1 MGLHWEPQDHW
12 IRTEVDAMLQDFGAN
27 GVARFADEF
36 ERICT
41 CYVGDS
47 DIAAALVAELRRRA
61 AAGVRYRLGPRPIEE
76 SPLIWGPKGRLTI
89 GSLESLPLEDD
100 EIPW

>member
-1 MGLHWEPQDHW
+1 MGLQWEPRDHW

-27 GVARFADEF
+27 DVARFADEF
-36 ERICT
+36 ERTCT
-41 CYVGDS
+41 RYDEEP

-61 AAGVRYRLGPRPIEE
+61 VAGVRYWPGPRPIEE
-76 SPLIWGPKGRLTI
+76 SWSIWGPQGPLAIR
-89 GSLESLPLEDD
+89 SLESPPLEDD